1 MAKYNKLTVGLIG
14 CGRMGAKTPERVRQ
28 SVPKG
33 WLPLSHAEAIKSIKE
48 LELIALCDKDPE
60 RLSWAAQSYNV
71 ANSYEDY
78 ESLIIETKPDIVS
91 IATRTAERCDIIKFA
106 AENGVKG
113 IHAEK
118 PISRNV
124 ADCRRALEA
133 VVDNKVKFSY
143 GTYRRYMEIYRK
155 AKELINAGEIGQ
167 LSEICIE
174 HGKTMLLWNHPHS
187 VDLILYYSECLDV
200 DFLQAFCEVKDP
212 ARNSSIV
219 DDDPVVEYAFIKF
232 ANGVNGI
239 ISSASG
245 LNTRLAGTEGAIT
258 IIADGS
264 WLEIRK
270 KKSAQTPYHLRVHK
284 LLVDSELS
292 GTQRAFLELIL
303 AISGNEKQL
312 SITTDEIVVSQRIL
326 LGLALSSIQDSRKIV
341 LHQVDELF
349 TVTGKFG
356 SYYA

>member
-1 MAKYNKLTVGLIG
+1 MAQNDKLTVGLIG

-33 WLPLSHAEAIKSIKE
+33 WLPLSHAEAIKSITE
-48 LELIALCDKDPE
+48 LELIAVCDTDPE
-60 RLSWAAQSYNV
+60 RLSWAAQTYSV

-78 ESLIIETKPDIVS
+78 KSLILEAKPDIVS
-91 IATRTAERCDIIKFA
+91 IATRTNERCDIIRFA

-118 PISRNV
+118 PISCNM

-133 VVDNKVKFSY
+133 VSANDVKFSY
-143 GTYRRYMEIYRK
+143 GTYRRYMDIYRR
-155 AKELINAGEIGQ
+155 AKELVRAGEIGE
-167 LSEICIE
+167 LLEICIE

-200 DFLQAFCEVKDP
+200 DFLQAFCQVNDP
-212 ARNSSIV
+212 AHNSSIV
-219 DDDPVVEYAFIKF
+219 DDDPVVEYGFIKF
-232 ANGVNGI
+232 TNGVNGI

-245 LNTRLAGTEGAIT
+245 LNTRLAGTEGTLT

-264 WLEIRK
+264 WLEMRK
-270 KKSAQTPYHLRVHK
+270 KDSDQTPYHLSVDK
-284 LLVDSELS
+284 IPVDSESS
-292 GTQRAFLELIL
+292 GTQRAFLELIS

-312 SITTDEIVVSQRIL
+312 SITTDEILVSQRIL
-326 LGLALSSIQDSRKIV
+326 LSLVVSSIKGSRKIDP
-341 LHQVDELF
+341 LQIEESF

-356 SYYA
+356 SHYA